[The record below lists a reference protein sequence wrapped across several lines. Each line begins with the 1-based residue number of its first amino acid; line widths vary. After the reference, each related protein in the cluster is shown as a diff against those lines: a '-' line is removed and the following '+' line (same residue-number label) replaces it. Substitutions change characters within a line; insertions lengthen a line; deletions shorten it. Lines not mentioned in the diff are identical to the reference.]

1 VALTLDV
8 WTSKLV
14 DAGEELTRARM
25 ALLEQLQPELLAAYQ
40 RLAGREATVTA
51 VYQSSWLDRE
61 RAGEQTMELGLAAAL
76 EAARGD
82 ELRRRV
88 SLVGP
93 HRDDVELTLDGLP
106 ARTHASQGEQ
116 RTLALAM
123 RLAAHQVVT
132 TAAGTPPLLLLD
144 DVFSELDPDRS
155 RALVESLGSAQTL
168 LTTAGPLPPGAV
180 PERVLRIAD
189 GAVHPG

>member
-1 VALTLDV
+1 MD
-8 WTSKLV
+8 
-14 DAGEELTRARM
+14 
-25 ALLEQLQPELLAAYQ
+25 Q
-40 RLAGREATVTA
+40 
-51 VYQSSWLDRE
+51 
-61 RAGEQTMELGLAAAL
+61 GLAAAL
-76 EAARGD
+76 EAARAD

-106 ARTHASQGEQ
+106 SRTHASQGEQ

-132 TAAGTPPLLLLD
+132 VAAGTPPLLLLD

-155 RALVESLGSAQTL
+155 RALVDSLGTAQTL

-180 PERVLRIAD
+180 PERVLRIAA